1 MTRLLD
7 IGVSGLTAHQR
18 ALATTGQNISNA
30 GVEGYS
36 RQEVIFETRN
46 SQFVGNAFV
55 GRGVDVG
62 TIRRITDE
70 YLVRQSFTDIA
81 RVGELSVFRNGI
93 EQLDSLLSSEETGLS
108 GPLDQLFASLQAASE
123 SPTSLPLRQQVLSNA
138 ENLISRYQGIAS
150 QIDTIIDQSDDA
162 MVALARQVN
171 SIAGGLAQVN
181 VEIQATAGNLDESN
195 DLLDR
200 RDQLLRDL
208 SETIGFTTSTQDSG
222 MINIFVGGGQALVQ
236 GGNANQLT
244 TLKGTTENADL
255 ELAIVSNG
263 VSKVITERVTGG
275 ELGGILQLRNQ
286 GLGDAANQLGL
297 VQTLA
302 SHGLNSLH
310 KEGVDLNG
318 LSGGDFFTSIND
330 RDSQLF
336 RAKSALANQGS
347 SIISVTVDDPSV
359 LVASDYALE
368 LSQAGNL
375 LAFSITRQSD
385 GAVINSGAIPSSFPQ
400 SLSVADGFTVNLESG
415 DFQAGDKFIL
425 SPARLS
431 PSSVELLVADPAS
444 LALGLPVSTSEGV
457 GNLGSGAISQVES
470 LVDGLDSLADKQLAQ
485 QKRSESPPLVVRFT
499 SETTYDILDNS
510 NPAQPT
516 QLSPPLRGLSFLPG
530 RDNPVLDFD
539 LQSSML
545 TTSGAFAF
553 TASAGS

>member
-36 RQEVIFETRN
+36 RQEVVFETRGTE
-46 SQFVGNAFV
+46 FAGDGLV

-93 EQLDSLLSSEETGLS
+93 EQLDNLLSGEETGLS
-108 GPLDQLFASLQAASE
+108 GSLDQLFASLQAASE
-123 SPTSLPLRQQVLSNA
+123 SPTSLPLRQQVLTNA
-138 ENLISRYQGIAS
+138 DNLISRYQGIS
-150 QIDTIIDQSDDA
+150 GQIDAIVDQSDDA
-162 MVALARQVN
+162 MVALARQIN
-171 SIAGGLAQVN
+171 SIADGLAQVN
-181 VEIQATAGNLDESN
+181 AEVQAAGGNLTKSN

-208 SETIGFTTSTQDSG
+208 SENIGFTTSTQDNG

-236 GGNANQLT
+236 GSSANQLT
-244 TLKGTTENADL
+244 TLKGTTENSGL

-263 VSKVITERVTGG
+263 VPKVITERVVGG
-275 ELGGILQLRNQ
+275 ALGGILQFRSQ

-302 SHGLNSLH
+302 SHSFNSLH
-310 KEGVDLNG
+310 SEGVDLNG

-336 RAKSALANQGS
+336 RAKPAISNKGS
-347 SIISVTVDDPSV
+347 SVVSVGVDDPSM
-359 LVASDYALE
+359 LVASDYALD

-385 GAVINSGAIPSSFPQ
+385 GAVINSGAIPNSFPQ
-400 SLSVADGFTVNLESG
+400 SLSVADGFTINLESG

-431 PSSVELLVADPAS
+431 PSSVERLVPDSAS

-470 LVDGLDSLADKQLAQ
+470 LASGLNSLADKQLAQ
-485 QKRSESPPLVVRFT
+485 EKRSESPP
-499 SETTYDILDNS
+499 
-510 NPAQPT
+510 
-516 QLSPPLRGLSFLPG
+516 
-530 RDNPVLDFD
+530 
-539 LQSSML
+539 
-545 TTSGAFAF
+545 
-553 TASAGS
+553 